1 MRALKNLKAR
11 SGDENPFSDAQS
23 YEVKARAYCSRAG
36 RQDGSHPV
44 IEANTPE
51 WALWME
57 YFQHIGHPHAKSD
70 SFANRRGRLTV
81 PANTPDAFEPGWR
94 ASDSFEEKNPAVS
107 KPIQAAN
114 YVSPEQKA
122 ASRFRIE
129 EMYQTFRKGS
139 PGKLKSTSRD
149 ARDVEADKRAAIQ
162 WLEEKR
168 LSRLNAQ
175 KEAVPM
181 SDRLSMKL
189 AEMFGSDFEYQAAE

>member
-1 MRALKNLKAR
+1 MKIGLKK
-11 SGDENPFSDAQS
+11 SFHSDDNPFSDAQS
-23 YEVKARAYCSRAG
+23 YEAKARAYCSRAG

-57 YFQHIGHPHAKSD
+57 YFQHIGHPHAKSE

-122 ASRFRIE
+122 ASRLRMN
-129 EMYQTFRKGS
+129 EMYQSFRKGCA
-139 PGKLKSTSRD
+139 GKLKSTTRDVRD
-149 ARDVEADKRAAIQ
+149 AEADKRAAIK

-168 LSRLNAQ
+168 LSNLNSE
-175 KEAVPM
+175 KEAIQM
-181 SDRLSMKL
+181 SDRLSNKMAK
-189 AEMFGSDFEYQAAE
+189 MFDSDFEYRAAE

>member
-1 MRALKNLKAR
+1 MKIGLKK
-11 SGDENPFSDAQS
+11 SFHSDDNPFSDAQS
-23 YEVKARAYCSRAG
+23 YEAKARAYCSRAG

-51 WALWME
+51 WSVWME

-94 ASDSFEEKNPAVS
+94 ASESFDEKNPVVS
-107 KPIQAAN
+107 KPLVAEKLISRQ
-114 YVSPEQKA
+114 EIA
-122 ASRFRIE
+122 ASRLRIE

-139 PGKLKSTSRD
+139 SVKLKSTSRD

-168 LSRLNAQ
+168 LSKLNAE

-181 SDRLSMKL
+181 SDRLSNKL

>member
-1 MRALKNLKAR
+1 MKIGLKK
-11 SGDENPFSDAQS
+11 SFHSDDSPFSDAQS
-23 YEVKARAYCSRAG
+23 YEAKARAYCSRAG
-36 RQDGSHPV
+36 RQDGSHSV

-51 WALWME
+51 WAIWME

-94 ASDSFEEKNPAVS
+94 ASDSFEEKNPVVS
-107 KPIQAAN
+107 KPVVAEKYI
-114 YVSPEQKA
+114 SREEIA
-122 ASRFRIE
+122 ASRLRIE

-149 ARDVEADKRAAIQ
+149 ARDVEADKREAIK

-168 LSRLNAQ
+168 LAKLNAQ
-175 KEAVPM
+175 KEPIEM
-181 SDRLSMKL
+181 SDRLNMKL

>member
-1 MRALKNLKAR
+1 MKIGLKK
-11 SGDENPFSDAQS
+11 SFHSDDNPFSDAQS
-23 YEVKARAYCSRAG
+23 YEAKARAYCSRAG
-36 RQDGSHPV
+36 RQDGSHPI
-44 IEANTPE
+44 IEANTAE
-51 WALWME
+51 WSVWME
-57 YFQHIGHPHAKSD
+57 YFAHIGHPHAKSD

-107 KPIQAAN
+107 KPVVAEKYI
-114 YVSPEQKA
+114 SREEIA
-122 ASRFRIE
+122 ASRLRIE

-168 LSRLNAQ
+168 LSRLNAE

-181 SDRLSMKL
+181 SDRLSTKL

>member
-1 MRALKNLKAR
+1 MKIGLKK
-11 SGDENPFSDAQS
+11 SFHSDDNPFSDAQS
-23 YEVKARAYCSRAG
+23 YEAKARAYCSRAG

-51 WALWME
+51 WAIWME

-94 ASDSFEEKNPAVS
+94 ASDSFEEKNPVVS
-107 KPIQAAN
+107 KPIQTET

-122 ASRFRIE
+122 ASRLRMD
-129 EMYQTFRKGS
+129 EMYQSFRKGCG
-139 PGKLKSTSRD
+139 GKLKSTTRDVRD
-149 ARDVEADKRAAIQ
+149 AEADKRAAIK

-168 LSRLNAQ
+168 LSNLNVE
-175 KEAVPM
+175 KEPIQM
-181 SDRLSMKL
+181 SDRLSNKM
-189 AEMFGSDFEYQAAE
+189 AEMFDSDFEYQAAE

>member
-1 MRALKNLKAR
+1 MRALKNLKTR
-11 SGDENPFSDAQS
+11 SGDENPFSDANS
-23 YEVKARAYCSRAG
+23 YEAKARAYCSRAG

-51 WALWME
+51 WSVWME

-94 ASDSFEEKNPAVS
+94 ASESYEELNPAMS
-107 KPIQAAN
+107 KPVVA
-114 YVSPEQKA
+114 QKLISREELA
-122 ASRFRIE
+122 ASRLRIE

-149 ARDVEADKRAAIQ
+149 ARDVEADKRAAIK

-168 LSRLNAQ
+168 LAKLNAQ
-175 KEAVPM
+175 KEPIEM
-181 SDRLSMKL
+181 SDRLSMKM